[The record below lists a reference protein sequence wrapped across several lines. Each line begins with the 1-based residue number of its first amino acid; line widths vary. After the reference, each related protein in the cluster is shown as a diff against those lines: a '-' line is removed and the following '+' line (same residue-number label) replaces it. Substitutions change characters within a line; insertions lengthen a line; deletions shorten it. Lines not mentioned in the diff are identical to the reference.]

1 MTFHSIIIL
10 KVTWIYEVMLNG
22 ILSCAA
28 QELYF
33 WSEKPVIHKEW
44 NFKDDS
50 EEFIL
55 YSSQLVSFLLLNFF
69 LFQVFDSIDNFQLW
83 YSCDFLA
90 LLSWGKV
97 IMQGKLIAVAYTLR
111 TYWNQFLWVEF
122 VKS

>member
-1 MTFHSIIIL
+1 MFRKGFLIKGNVNMTFHSIIIL

-33 WSEKPVIHKEW
+33 WSEKRVIHKEW
-44 NFKDDS
+44 NFKDDC

-55 YSSQLVSFLLLNFF
+55 YSSKFVSFLLLNIF

-90 LLSWGKV
+90 
-97 IMQGKLIAVAYTLR
+97 
-111 TYWNQFLWVEF
+111 
-122 VKS
+122 